1 MRAVLVDTTHPL
13 LEEGLAG
20 LGYDLVRCYALP
32 SADLPL
38 AEATGLVLRGRIKV
52 DADFLDRAPRLR
64 WIARFGSGME
74 HIDCATASAR
84 GIACLSAPEG
94 NARAVAEHALGM
106 LLSLTR
112 RIAWSNREVIEGE
125 WKRAENTGWELRG
138 ACIGIV
144 GYGNTGPA
152 FAEVLQGMGI
162 RLLAHDK
169 YRTGF
174 EGESSL
180 EQIQA
185 EADVI
190 SFHLPLAAETKGYA
204 DYNFWKRCQRKPWV
218 INTSRGSIMPLDDAY
233 RALQEGL
240 IRGLALDVLDIER
253 SNLEGLSA
261 LPDFWNDFMNHPNV
275 LITPHIA
282 GWSSQAF
289 AQMAEILVN
298 RVANVAQC

>member
-38 AEATGLVLRGRIKV
+38 AEATGLVLRGRIRV
-52 DADFLDRAPRLR
+52 DADLLDRAPRLR

-106 LLSLTR
+106 LLSLTKR
-112 RIAWSNREVIEGE
+112 LAWANREVIEGQ
-125 WKRAENTGWELRG
+125 WNRTENTGWELRG

-152 FAEVLQGMGI
+152 FAEVLKGMGI

-174 EGESSL
+174 EGE
-180 EQIQA
+180 
-185 EADVI
+185 
-190 SFHLPLAAETKGYA
+190 
-204 DYNFWKRCQRKPWV
+204 
-218 INTSRGSIMPLDDAY
+218 
-233 RALQEGL
+233 
-240 IRGLALDVLDIER
+240 
-253 SNLEGLSA
+253 
-261 LPDFWNDFMNHPNV
+261 
-275 LITPHIA
+275 
-282 GWSSQAF
+282 
-289 AQMAEILVN
+289 
-298 RVANVAQC
+298 